1 MDDLQFTQAER
12 RSFRGPILGA
22 IALLILLA
30 GLYTWRFPSTRVQAA
45 VVSTQVLP
53 TSTVYKSDSIVV
65 GPAHTETVLFVAT
78 TLKVDNQM
86 QIPVSVDGLTLTLTD
101 PSGAQLAAKAA
112 TRSDIEAIE
121 QSFPKVKPM
130 LVSGLLMPDAEIP
143 AGQKATGV
151 VLFSLQ
157 VTQAIWDQRK
167 SAEIAIDLYH
177 QPSVTVVI
185 PK

>member
-12 RSFRGPILGA
+12 RSVRGPILGA
-22 IALLILLA
+22 FALLLLLA
-30 GLYTWRFPSTRVQAA
+30 ALYTWRFPSTHVQGEVIA
-45 VVSTQVLP
+45 TQLLP
-53 TSTVYKSDSIVV
+53 TSTVFHADSIVV

-78 TLKVDNQM
+78 TVRVDNQM
-86 QIPVSVDGLTLTLTD
+86 HIPISVDGLTLTLTD
-101 PSGAQLAAKAA
+101 TNGAQLAAKAA
-112 TRSDIEAIE
+112 TRQDIEAIE

-130 LVSGLLMPDAEIP
+130 LASGLLLPDTEIP

-157 VTQAIWDQRK
+157 VTQAMWDQRK

-177 QPSVTVVI
+177 QPPLTIVVS
-185 PK
+185 K